1 MIAELG
7 HYALMLA
14 LGLALIQASM
24 PIVGARNDDPT
35 LLSVA
40 VPAALAQFV
49 FVALSFG
56 ALAACYVTSDFSVLN
71 VYENSNSAMPLMYR
85 LTSVWGNHEGS
96 MMLWVFILALFGALV
111 AAFGSNLPVK
121 LKANALAVQAWI
133 AAAFQLFILTTS
145 NPFLR
150 IVDAPFE
157 GRDLN
162 PVLQDPGLAFHPPL
176 LYLGYVGFSIAFS
189 FAIAALLE
197 GRIDAAWARWVRPW
211 VLTAWMCLT
220 LGIAGGSYW
229 AYYELGWGGYWFWD
243 PVENASLMPWL
254 AGTALLH
261 SAVVMEKRGALK
273 VWTIL
278 LAILTFSLS
287 LIGTFLVRSGVLTS
301 VHVFATDPRRG
312 IFILAILVAFIG
324 GALALYA
331 WRAPLLKQGG
341 LFAPISREGA
351 LVLNNLFLTCACA
364 TVFVGTLYPLAL
376 EALTGDKISV
386 GPPFFNATFGPLFL
400 PLLLAMPFGPL
411 LGWKRG
417 DLLGAAQR
425 LTAAAFVAA
434 VAIAATFA
442 VQHGGPVLAPFGVG
456 LALFV
461 MIGALIDLAERTMI
475 LRVPLNA
482 ALRRAA
488 GLPRSA
494 WGSAIAHFGI
504 GVTLL
509 GIVVVT
515 AWGAERIAALK
526 LGDTIDIAHYRL
538 TFDGL
543 FNRPG
548 PNYREVVGRFTVRRD
563 QWRLAR
569 HHGAEPPHVPGAQHG
584 DDGGGA
590 DAARRQPALSVAGR
604 SCSGRYRSGASLL
617 QAAGAADL
625 ARRAGH
631 VCRRRS
637 VAVRPA
643 AAHRRAAACQD
654 AGSATGG
661 GVIVVNIFPRG
672 VATSLLLGLC
682 LLLLNSL
689 PLLAVESK
697 EMLADPALEARARNL
712 SKELRCMVCQNQS
725 IDDSEAPLA
734 HDLRVLVR
742 ERLKDGDSDT
752 QVMNFLVARYGEF
765 VLLRPP
771 LSWHTAALWGLPPA
785 ALLDRRRGHRRYRPA
800 PPWRAAFRGCESDRR
815 RRNPAVGAFARRL
828 SLGRR
833 ESAAITPSGHSVPDK
848 VRFVATTRSS
858 VRNITKF

>member
-1 MIAELG
+1 VIAELG
-7 HYALMLA
+7 HYALILA

-40 VPAALAQFV
+40 APAALAQFV
-49 FVALSFG
+49 FVALSFA

-211 VLTAWMCLT
+211 VLAAWMCLT

-278 LAILTFSLS
+278 LAILAFSLS

-461 MIGALIDLAERTMI
+461 MVGALIDLAERTMI

-515 AWGAERIAALK
+515 AWGGERIAALK
-526 LGDTIDIAHYRL
+526 VGDSLDIAHYRL

-548 PNYREVVGRFTVRRD
+548 PNYREVVGRFTVRRTNGD
-563 QWRLAR
+563 VLGTMEPSRRTFPARNMATTEAALMRRGVSQLYLSLGDPAPDGTVPVRLYFKPLVLLIWL
-569 HHGAEPPHVPGAQHG
+569 GALVMFV
-584 DDGGGA
+584 GGGLSLSDRRLRIGA
-590 DAARRQPALSVAGR
+590 PRPAKMPAA
-604 SCSGRYRSGASLL
+604 L
-617 QAAGAADL
+617 QAA
-625 ARRAGH
+625 
-631 VCRRRS
+631 
-637 VAVRPA
+637 
-643 AAHRRAAACQD
+643 
-654 AGSATGG
+654 
-661 GVIVVNIFPRG
+661 
-672 VATSLLLGLC
+672 
-682 LLLLNSL
+682 
-689 PLLAVESK
+689 E
-697 EMLADPALEARARNL
+697 
-712 SKELRCMVCQNQS
+712 
-725 IDDSEAPLA
+725 
-734 HDLRVLVR
+734 
-742 ERLKDGDSDT
+742 
-752 QVMNFLVARYGEF
+752 
-765 VLLRPP
+765 
-771 LSWHTAALWGLPPA
+771 
-785 ALLDRRRGHRRYRPA
+785 
-800 PPWRAAFRGCESDRR
+800 
-815 RRNPAVGAFARRL
+815 
-828 SLGRR
+828 
-833 ESAAITPSGHSVPDK
+833 
-848 VRFVATTRSS
+848 
-858 VRNITKF
+858 